1 LNLIDFLREAGAEI
15 FIRYDHTIIING
27 VSELKTN
34 FDFDV
39 VSDYIQS
46 GTYVII

>member
-27 VSELKTN
+27 VSELKSD
-34 FDFDV
+34 FDFDI
-39 VSDYIQS
+39 VSDYIQA
-46 GTYVII
+46 GTYIVI